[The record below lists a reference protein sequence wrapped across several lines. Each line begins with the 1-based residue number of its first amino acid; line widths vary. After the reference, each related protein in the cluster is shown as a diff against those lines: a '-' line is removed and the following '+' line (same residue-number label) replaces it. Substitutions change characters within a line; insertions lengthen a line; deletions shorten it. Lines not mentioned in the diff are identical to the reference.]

1 MSVVTYPGQELEIL
15 EAALKA
21 IDTWDKIVGYIEA
34 SYKGH
39 KSRMP
44 VTANDLEYQM
54 WRTTRLMKI
63 VDETS
68 RDTTDPTKPRSA
80 IGPLSSVS
88 PPTNKKGEQNEPSRT
103 KP

>member
-39 KSRMP
+39 KSRIP

-68 RDTTDPTKPRSA
+68 RDTTEPTKPRSA
-80 IGPLSSVS
+80 DGSLSTR
-88 PPTNKKGEQNEPSRT
+88 TNKEGEQNE
-103 KP
+103 